1 MTSGEDPT
9 SHNIPVGEDA
19 TPAAKRDQPRWLKSR
34 FPGRSS
40 EGERLE
46 FLSFDEGVLEGDGI
60 THEAMDIE
68 DDEGEII
75 LG

>member
-46 FLSFDEGVLEGDGI
+46 FLSFDEGCWKEMGLL
-60 THEAMDIE
+60 MKLW
-68 DDEGEII
+68 I
-75 LG
+75 LRMTRVRLF